1 MIESP
6 QLSAADDRS
15 YVSPILDLVSRRGT
29 WLAVALLAAGGLGCH
44 RRAKTGAAGDVA
56 TYRGDA
62 KRIAAA
68 NLTGDGAYRRVAAL
82 ADQFGPRMTG
92 SPALERAIVWAHD
105 AFVADGQ
112 QNVALDPV
120 RVPIWQR
127 GAESAEIVAPAPRR
141 LAVLGLGGT
150 VATPAGGLTA
160 EVAVVRSF
168 DELAKLGTSVRG
180 KIVLFDHPYPTDVP
194 NAAAGYGKSIPY
206 RTEGATRAAAFGAVA
221 ALVRSLASASLGAPH
236 TGQMHYGPGPKI
248 PTAAL
253 SVEDAELLDR
263 LAARGPV
270 TVHLVLE
277 DGPRPDAPSF
287 NVLAELRGREQPEE
301 IVVISAH
308 IDTWDVGEGAQD
320 DGAGCAIVMESL
332 ATLRRLG
339 LVPRR
344 TIRAVLFTSEEEGA
358 QGGKTYAEAHAKELP
373 RHVAAFET
381 DIGAGTPLGFRID
394 AGPEAVAEARELIML
409 LTPLG
414 ATQIDTG
421 FSGSDI
427 NAMRPAGVPLLGLF
441 SDPTHYFDVHHSVA
455 DTLEKI
461 NPPALGRN
469 VAAMATMAYLVA
481 DRPTRWPVSP
491 PPPPEHSP

>member
-1 MIESP
+1 VG
-6 QLSAADDRS
+6 SA
-15 YVSPILDLVSRRGT
+15 SRRT
-29 WLAVALLAAGGLGCH
+29 AFLAVGLVAAGALGCH
-44 RRAKTGAAGDVA
+44 RGAATTAAADLA
-56 TYRGDA
+56 SYHDA
-62 KRIAAA
+62 AQRIAGA
-68 NLTGDGAYRRVAAL
+68 NLTGEGAYRRVAAL

-105 AFVADGQ
+105 TFVADGQ
-112 QNVALDPV
+112 ENVALDPV

-127 GAESAEIVAPAPRR
+127 GKESAEIVTPAPRR

-150 VATPAGGLTA
+150 VATPPGGLTA
-160 EVAVVRSF
+160 EVVAVSSF

-180 KIVLFDHPYPTDVP
+180 KIVLFNHPYPTDVP

-206 RTEGATRAAAFGAVA
+206 RTEAATRAAAFGAVA

-236 TGQMHYGPGPKI
+236 TGQMHYGPGPQI

-253 SVEDAELLDR
+253 SVEDAALLGR

-277 DGPRPDAPSF
+277 DGARPDAPSF

-301 IVVISAH
+301 IVVIGAH
-308 IDTWDVGEGAQD
+308 IDSWDVGEGAQD
-320 DGAGCAIVMESL
+320 DGAGVAIVMESL

-344 TIRAVLFTSEEEGA
+344 TIRAVLYTSEEEGA

-373 RHVAAFET
+373 HHVAAFET
-381 DIGAGTPLGFRID
+381 DVGAGTPLGFRID
-394 AGPEAVAEARELIML
+394 AGPQAVAEARDLVTL
-409 LTPLG
+409 LAPLG
-414 ATQIDTG
+414 ATSIDTG
-421 FSGSDI
+421 FSGADI
-427 NAMRPAGVPLLGLF
+427 NALRPAGVPLLGLF
-441 SDPTHYFDVHHSVA
+441 SDPTHYFDVHHSAA

-461 NPPALGRN
+461 DPAALGRN
-469 VAAMATMAYLVA
+469 VAAMATMAYVVA

-491 PPPPEHSP
+491 PPPPEHKP